1 MPIGDFVSFKINYF
15 PSKYFHLLHAPFTIS
30 EKPRSFQKSSSG
42 TLYRRHLF
50 NPNLYHMKPFF
61 PLAFSATILLATSC
75 GLRDKEKTAILQA
88 QQAKDDSLR
97 VAQIK
102 QVKDQDA
109 LRSALRDSLSAYT
122 TLLDRQQ
129 NAMVQLRTSL
139 YTANDD
145 MTQIKAFHLGRLPQD
160 REAQVKNQELKI
172 QSLILEQSKL
182 QTSIQH
188 STEEI
193 VQLKS
198 EMGRAQ

>member
-1 MPIGDFVSFKINYF
+1 MSQFCRH
-15 PSKYFHLLHAPFTIS
+15 PSKYFHLFRKPFTIT
-30 EKPRSFQKSSSG
+30 EKPCSFQKHSAG
-42 TLYRRHLF
+42 IWYRRPQL
-50 NPNLYHMKPFF
+50 NLNLYHMKPILL
-61 PLAFSATILLATSC
+61 LAFAATILLATSC
-75 GLRDKEKTAILQA
+75 GLGDKEKTAILQA

-122 TLLDRQQ
+122 ILLDRQQ
-129 NAMVQLRTSL
+129 SAMVQLRTTL

-145 MTQIKAFHLGRLPQD
+145 MTQIKAFHLGRLPKD

-172 QSLILEQSKL
+172 QFLILEQSKL

-193 VQLKS
+193 AQLKS

>member
-1 MPIGDFVSFKINYF
+1 
-15 PSKYFHLLHAPFTIS
+15 
-30 EKPRSFQKSSSG
+30 
-42 TLYRRHLF
+42 
-50 NPNLYHMKPFF
+50 MKPFF

>member
-1 MPIGDFVSFKINYF
+1 
-15 PSKYFHLLHAPFTIS
+15 
-30 EKPRSFQKSSSG
+30 
-42 TLYRRHLF
+42 
-50 NPNLYHMKPFF
+50 MKPFF

-139 YTANDD
+139 YTDNDD
-145 MTQIKAFHLGRLPQD
+145 MTQLKAFHLGRLPQD

>member
-1 MPIGDFVSFKINYF
+1 
-15 PSKYFHLLHAPFTIS
+15 
-30 EKPRSFQKSSSG
+30 
-42 TLYRRHLF
+42 
-50 NPNLYHMKPFF
+50 MKPILLF
-61 PLAFSATILLATSC
+61 AFSATILLATSC

-109 LRSALRDSLSAYT
+109 LRSALRDSLSTYT

-129 NAMVQLRTSL
+129 NAMVQLRTTL

-145 MTQIKAFHLGRLPQD
+145 MAQIKAFHLGRLPKD
-160 REAQVKNQELKI
+160 REAQVQSQELKI
-172 QSLILEQSKL
+172 QSLILEQTKL
-182 QTSIQH
+182 QTSIQN

-193 VQLKS
+193 AQLKS